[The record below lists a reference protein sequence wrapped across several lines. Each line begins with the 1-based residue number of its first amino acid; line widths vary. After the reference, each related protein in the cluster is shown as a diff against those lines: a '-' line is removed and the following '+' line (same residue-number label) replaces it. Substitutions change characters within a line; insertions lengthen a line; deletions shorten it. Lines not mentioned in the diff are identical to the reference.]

1 MKRLLVLLSMFAAF
15 ACVGAN
21 AQSPT
26 PAPVQL
32 VASDTDSLPA
42 AIKLLQE
49 LKTANEEM
57 LKKQEAVLQQLE
69 ELKKAAD
76 EVKIFSKRS

>member
-1 MKRLLVLLSMFAAF
+1 MFAAF

-57 LKKQEAVLQQLE
+57 LKKQEAALQQLE